1 MSTEQLANTSTSIDE
16 TATNI
21 VAMSS
26 AKVLREKAR
35 NTLGNNVF
43 KRAWLWPV
51 LLTLIAGAITSAVA
65 PLLIVACAILA
76 IASST
81 YFVSLVRGT
90 NDAKNFNVYFLSL
103 ENNIGSNIVTGVLY
117 TLYVTLWNMVPVV
130 GPVISIIKSL
140 SYGMVFYIKA
150 DHPEY
155 SATEALE
162 KSKKMMCGYE
172 WKYFCLQLSFIG
184 WDVLTVLGCG
194 VLANWVTPYKETAKA
209 HFYEELKALT
219 ADGTKETVKPHFHEE
234 PKVLTA
240 DERKNAVV
248 KSIASKKAIAPCA
261 IAFASICLMGIGC
274 LLMWIFNMLL
284 PGMGFFSIADGM
296 TKSTFGKLL
305 VSVIHSIIP
314 VLGIVAAISMI
325 KIICRKNVGLAN
337 NIRNI
342 NLLNKGMHMFA
353 MFSLVDMGVIF
364 FVSILKHNHYI
375 ISRTLNFMGYE
386 GIGYKKTDDKGGVV
400 ISIIYAVL
408 CLVVPVVLTICYN
421 AIKEYFKK
429 LENSANGAQFD
440 KGNKAPFGFAI
451 IAACL
456 NFVLAVVAMIS
467 GVYVDG
473 VIFLAC
479 SAYMI
484 ANALYVIFVNKD
496 LLKTSFD

>member
-51 LLTLIAGAITSAVA
+51 LLALIAGAITSAVA
-65 PLLIVACAILA
+65 PLSIVACAILA
-76 IASST
+76 IAFST

-90 NDAKNFNVYFLSL
+90 NDAKDFSVYFLSF

-155 SATEALE
+155 SAAEALE
-162 KSKKMMCGYE
+162 KSKKMMRGYE

-184 WDVLTVLGCG
+184 WDVLTVLSCC

-219 ADGTKETVKPHFHEE
+219 ADEIKN
-234 PKVLTA
+234 A
-240 DERKNAVV
+240 DEHEKVINPAVV
-248 KSIASKKAIAPCA
+248 KSITSKKAIAPCA

-274 LLMWIFNMLL
+274 LLMWIFNIVL
-284 PGMGFFSIADGM
+284 PQMGFFSIADGM
-296 TKSTFGKLL
+296 TKSTFGTLL
-305 VSVIHSIIP
+305 VSVIHSIVP

-325 KIICRKNVGLAN
+325 KIICGKNVGLAN

-386 GIGYKKTDDKGGVV
+386 GVGYKKTDDKGGVV